1 MGLLPDVWSKDD
13 GRMIMDEYMIRTFL
27 LSFLFAVASIAVGV
41 ILVRLVVLLFYGWC
55 KLIVDFK
62 QKRFEKEE
70 ERKEDDG

>member
-1 MGLLPDVWSKDD
+1 
-13 GRMIMDEYMIRTFL
+13 MIMDEYMIRTFL
-27 LSFLFAVASIAVGV
+27 VSFLFAVVIVAVGA

-70 ERKEDDG
+70 DRKEE